1 MTIRRM
7 TFVGTLAL
15 SVGALSLTGCSAT
28 FSPEGLAGSSVS
40 SNELA
45 QSASEALESSLGYAP
60 DINCGDNEVPLTE
73 GDETLSCSLKDPQTG
88 YTVGVNITVH
98 QDPLTKKWN
107 VSAHLDSNPTVTK

>member
-1 MTIRRM
+1 MMMHRIK
-7 TFVGTLAL
+7 FVGILVA
-15 SVGALSLTGCSAT
+15 SVGALSLAGCSAT
-28 FSPEGLAGSSVS
+28 FSPEGLTGSSIS

-98 QDPLTKKWN
+98 QDPVTKKWN
-107 VSAHLDSNPTVTK
+107 VSAQLDSNPTATK